1 MSKSQRDLAE
11 EREQSGH
18 EAIIQDS
25 WMRARKYLR
34 QAEASGID
42 PTRATWPEQTP
53 RVGTQHKAALQ
64 AHSAIIQFHDD
75 VRPFRDE
82 QGAEKYWTE
91 EVDQVELPNGKTLV
105 VSLDNL
111 QEWNDLHYQHKE
123 SINPPGEK
131 ARTERR
137 RKRILL
143 PVETTRQVYRT
154 ILDMLHAGN
163 VTAEVDFS
171 EQQTRITEDLIQEV
185 IEWQKQNLEN

>member
-1 MSKSQRDLAE
+1 MSQARDDMAE

-34 QAEASGID
+34 KAEAIGIE
-42 PTRATWPEQTP
+42 PSRAIWPEQTP
-53 RVGTQHKAALQ
+53 RPGTRHKAALQ

-82 QGAEKYWTE
+82 RGAETFWE
-91 EVDQVELPNGKTLV
+91 RQVDQIKLPSGRTLA
-105 VSLDNL
+105 VSLENL
-111 QEWNDLHYQHKE
+111 EQWNDLHIEHKQQV
-123 SINPPGEK
+123 NPPGEK
-131 ARTERR
+131 ATTQKR

-143 PVETTRQVYRT
+143 PVETTRKTYRT
-154 ILDMLHAGN
+154 ILDMLHAGS

-171 EQQTRITEDLIQEV
+171 EQHTRITEDLIEEV
-185 IEWQKQNLEN
+185 IEWQQENLNQ

>member
-53 RVGTQHKAALQ
+53 RPGTRHKAALQ

-82 QGAEKYWTE
+82 QGAESFWTRE
-91 EVDQVELPNGKTLV
+91 IDQVELNNGKTLV

-111 QEWNDLHYQHKE
+111 EQWNDLHVEKQE
-123 SINPPGEK
+123 RVNPPGER
-131 ARTERR
+131 ARTERYR
-137 RKRILL
+137 QRVLL

-154 ILDMLHAGN
+154 ILDMLHAGS

-171 EQQTRITEDLIQEV
+171 EQHTRITEALIEEV
-185 IEWQKQNLEN
+185 IEWQNQHLEN